1 MEFVNIKEGVF
12 TDDFDTERMPIQ
24 FPYELD
30 HFQKYS
36 VIAIEQGH
44 NVLVT
49 AHTSAGKST
58 VAEYAIARAFADNK
72 RAIYT
77 SPIKTLSNQKYKDFK
92 ERFGEVGILTGDIK
106 LNPDKQLL
114 IMTTEILLQM
124 LYRGENILNEVGVII
139 FDEIHYFNDKD
150 RGHVWEESLV
160 LIPREITIVGLSA
173 TIDKP
178 EKFAAWLGKLKQKP
192 IHLIKTSFRPVPLN
206 HFIYADDEIMQIMDN
221 KQNFMGG
228 NYQLAVQQLEN
239 EKKRN
244 TGSNGHNLHWS
255 ARFND
260 FVRFLKQKDLFPAII
275 FSFSRKK
282 CEEYGQKISVPLIGH
297 ETQAEITKIVGK
309 ILSGDRAHYK
319 EMTQV
324 QILEKLLMK
333 GIGVHHSGLLPIM
346 KEIIEIL
353 FSQGLLKLL
362 FATETFAVG
371 VNMPTRT
378 VIFTELEKHDGSSEM
393 PRFLH
398 THEYLQMAGRAGR
411 RGKDTVGTVI
421 YFALHGPLELNSVR
435 SIMTGKT
442 NQIHSQFQ
450 LDSKFILSVLTSKE
464 TDIMET
470 ALTTYANLELKDQ
483 MEFIKLEMGKQTDFC
498 KMMEEEMNPFKL
510 EDYYKYLEDME
521 KVGMMRGKSQKSF
534 LNKLKN
540 NETYKVIE
548 TKMDKFKQ
556 WKQIYDQFERN
567 KESLEATEKWMRDK
581 CSLYLNFLAD
591 LAYVRLPNDYVDD
604 LEDDLDHIGK
614 PIYELALT
622 KENLSVRGL
631 VASIMKES
639 HEIYT
644 TELIMQGVLESSMSD
659 EQIVGILATT
669 NDDSSVPNDTSS
681 IDALLDKEPG
691 LKTKYDECVRIWED
705 VMIKYNDWGIAD
717 EQFEPT
723 FGFCLYAYLWVKG
736 DETIESVR
744 AKSGMYEGNIIRSLM
759 KLNNVCQ
766 EMARM
771 YEVLHQHDMA
781 IRLQEMEKKILRNEV
796 NFDSLYLSG

>member
-1 MEFVNIKEGVF
+1 MEFVYIKEGECGEF
-12 TDDFDTERMPIQ
+12 LDKEKMPIQ

-36 VIAIEQGH
+36 AIAIEKGH

-58 VAEYAIARAFADNK
+58 VAEYAIAKAFADNK

-124 LYRGENILNEVGVII
+124 LYRGEEVLNEVGVIV
-139 FDEIHYFNDKD
+139 FDEIHYFNDRD

-160 LIPREITIVGLSA
+160 LIPPEIMIVGLSA

-178 EKFAAWLGKLKQKP
+178 EKFAEWLGRLKQKP
-192 IHLIKTSFRPVPLN
+192 IHLVKTQFRPVPLN
-206 HFIYADDEIMQIMDN
+206 HFIYADDEIIQIMDN

-228 NYQLAVQQLEN
+228 NYQLACQKLEL

-244 TGSNGHNLHWS
+244 MGKGGGLHWS

-260 FVRFLKQKDLFPAII
+260 FVRFLKNKDLFPAII

-297 ETQAEITKIVGK
+297 ETQAEISKIMNK
-309 ILSGDRAHYK
+309 FLSGDRAHYK
-319 EMTQV
+319 EMKQV
-324 QILEKLLMK
+324 QVLEKLLMK

-378 VIFTELEKHDGSSEM
+378 VIFTELEKHDGFSEM
-393 PRFLH
+393 PRFLQ

-421 YFALHGPLELNSVR
+421 YFALHGALELNAVR
-435 SIMTGKT
+435 GIMTGKT

-464 TDIMET
+464 TDIMTT

-483 MEFIKLEMGKQTDFC
+483 MEFLKLEMCKQIEFL
-498 KMMEEEMNPFKL
+498 KMMEEKMSPL
-510 EDYYKYLEDME
+510 TLSDYKKYLDDNE
-521 KVGMMRGKSQKSF
+521 KVNMMRGKNQK
-534 LNKLKN
+534 LLMK
-540 NETYKVIE
+540 
-548 TKMDKFKQ
+548 KMKEDEMYLRVEERMSDFKQ
-556 WKQIYDQFERN
+556 WSQVNTQWVQNREN
-567 KESLEATEKWMRDK
+567 QEATEKWMRDK

-591 LAYVRLPNDYVDD
+591 MGYIRLPDDFNDDIESDSKAIYD
-604 LEDDLDHIGK
+604 LE
-614 PIYELALT
+614 LT

-631 VASIMKES
+631 VAAIMKES
-639 HEIYT
+639 NEIYT
-644 TELIMQGVLESSMSD
+644 TELIMQGVLDVSMTD
-659 EQIVGILATT
+659 EQILSILATT
-669 NDDSSVPNDTSS
+669 NDDTSVPSDMSAV
-681 IDALLDKEPG
+681 DALVEKEPS
-691 LKTKYDECVRIWED
+691 LRNRFDECVRIWDEIS
-705 VMIKYNDWGIAD
+705 VKQNDWGIKE
-717 EQFEPT
+717 EQFKPS
-723 FGFCLYAYLWVKG
+723 FGFCLYGYLWVKG
-736 DETIESVR
+736 DETIESIR

-766 EMARM
+766 EMAKM
-771 YEVLHQHDMA
+771 YEVIHNHEMA
-781 IRLQEMEKKILRNEV
+781 VRLQEMESKILKDCV
-796 NFDSLYLSG
+796 SFDSLYLG